1 ASQERLRR
9 LQASYAFRYPR
20 RLYEQ
25 KEQQLDVLLDRLAR
39 QRERLLDKKRQQWR
53 ELRLRLWRH
62 HPAAE
67 LERTKERQ
75 KAAAGAL
82 EKAMRTALERH
93 ALRFRSHVARLEA
106 LSPLRIMERGYSLVY
121 NERRELVKRI
131 GQLQVG
137 ERLSIRIQDGQVDCQ
152 VTGVEEK
159 TI

>member
-1 ASQERLRR
+1 M
-9 LQASYAFRYPR
+9 
-20 RLYEQ
+20 
-25 KEQQLDVLLDRLAR
+25 
-39 QRERLLDKKRQQWR
+39 
-53 ELRLRLWRH
+53 
-62 HPAAE
+62 
-67 LERTKERQ
+67 KERQ